1 MINNNEQI
9 IRNYIFQIRRPFS
22 LVQVTE
28 DTGVAKS
35 SCQRVLKKYLKEGKI
50 VRTGDGCTPKL
61 YRYVYPKPSKVTR
74 KPPIGSREAEVE
86 AKAEELGVSS
96 RTVYRREQKLK
107 ETVTK
112 IETAISQL
120 SIEKPRFTVYDIMH
134 KCGVYASTINKYIPG
149 LLSDGFI
156 DIVAVEN
163 RIDVFKKVNNDS

>member
-61 YRYVYPKPSKVTR
+61 YRYVYPKAIKKKKLTTKSTKNTKKVY
-74 KPPIGSREAEVE
+74 KEGSREAEVQ
-86 AKAEELGVSS
+86 AKADELGVCT
-96 RTVYRREQKLK
+96 RTVYRMEERGNYTQLRKANKTEYPKFEEYKRKRLA
-107 ETVTK
+107 ELG
-112 IETAISQL
+112 IS
-120 SIEKPRFTVYDIMH
+120 EEEFNY
-134 KCGVYASTINKYIPG
+134 G
-149 LLSDGFI
+149 
-156 DIVAVEN
+156 
-163 RIDVFKKVNNDS
+163 NDS